1 MSISIDDQ
9 TKVATQ
15 VLGLQLAQ
23 DMLKK
28 VVGSDGTEFELMYQA
43 LIENFTSDP
52 DNSVLGSVL
61 NTSSSSGNSSE
72 DLDSLKKLLELNAN
86 LNSSKLNE
94 DSLGSISG
102 SNSDINS
109 VVEKYSEKYGVDSK
123 LVLAVIQAESN
134 FDSTATS
141 SVGATGLMQIM
152 PSNYDSL
159 GITDGYDIEQNING
173 GVKLLKEYLD
183 MYDGDTSMALAA
195 YNAGPGTLSRRGV
208 TSSNDLYKLS
218 AETQNYVPKVLAYYN
233 AA

>member
-28 VVGSDGTEFELMYQA
+28 VVGSDGVEFELMYQA
-43 LIENFTSDP
+43 LIDNFTSDP
-52 DNSVLGSVL
+52 DNSVLSNIL
-61 NTSSSSGNSSE
+61 NTSSSSSNSSE
-72 DLDSLKKLLELNAN
+72 NLESLQKLLELNAN
-86 LNSSKLNE
+86 LNSSKVST
-94 DSLGSISG
+94 DSLSSTSS
-102 SNSDINS
+102 SNDINS
-109 VVEKYSEKYGVDSK
+109 VVEKYAEKYGVDSK

-152 PSNYDSL
+152 PANFDSL

-208 TSSNDLYKLS
+208 TSSNDLYKLPT
-218 AETQNYVPKVLAYYN
+218 ETQNYVPKVLGYYTSI
-233 AA
+233 